1 MYEFRALEGLC
12 VGYDGPITGW
22 SKVEKIVSSVKCHLK
37 KRSIVSTLEGGPQSA
52 HWKPVSVKCLSRV

>member
-1 MYEFRALEGLC
+1 MSFGHWKVYAWAMTVRSQAG
-12 VGYDGPITGW
+12 